1 MPYYGRRYGSRRRRF
16 YTQRMGVAGQGGM
29 RAEFSGNQ
37 QVIRHSVNNAILSPY
52 DLPDGKAFAFPLLVY
67 TGDSNN
73 NDGDSSQSRHP
84 TYAEGSRVNH
94 MQTQLQITQEDAT
107 KPNGVYIG
115 FISVAFSDA
124 MLNPTQMEKNF
135 ADLIGIDSGGG
146 SDITDNGEFYNG
158 GLPGGT
164 ERELTINDYL
174 KNPQQRHWIRGL
186 ARNRYTLYSGRPIVM
201 NQVMP
206 VPLKNKRG
214 QFGSGWWMVILNES
228 GALQGVDAGD
238 GTKIN
243 ISMQSFFKEIPLQE
257 APVTPSS

>member
-1 MPYYGRRYGSRRRRF
+1 MPYGRRYGYRRRRF
-16 YTQRMGVAGQGGM
+16 YNQRVSAAGQGGM

-52 DLPDGKAFAFPLLVY
+52 DLVDGKAFAFPLLVY

-73 NDGDSSQSRHP
+73 SSANPSESNQA

-135 ADLIGIDSGGG
+135 ANLIGIDSGGN
-146 SDITDNGEFYNG
+146 SNITDDGEFYDG
-158 GLPGGT
+158 GLPGGS
-164 ERELTINDYL
+164 ERELTINEYL

-206 VPLKNKRG
+206 VPFKNKRG

-228 GALQGVDAGD
+228 GALQGEDPGD

-243 ISMQSFFKEIPLQE
+243 ISMQSFFKEIPLQA
-257 APVTPSS
+257 APVTP